1 MNFFNSIKVVD
12 LDKFAE
18 LLASHDHI
26 KLIKTLDSANKSILQ
41 KHEELNIY
49 YIKNSDL
56 TPNLPVDC
64 LKSVLMSIK
73 LLRDTK
79 NSLSLNLFYVGL
91 IRTSVTQIPGLKL
104 VDSRIIITSKDNL
117 NSWIEN
123 NSEVQKIILDSK
135 LI

>member
-26 KLIKTLDSANKSILQ
+26 KVIKTLDPANKSILQ

-49 YIKNSDL
+49 YIQNSDL
-56 TPNLPVDC
+56 NLSVDC

-104 VDSRIIITSKDNL
+104 VDSRIIIASKDNL